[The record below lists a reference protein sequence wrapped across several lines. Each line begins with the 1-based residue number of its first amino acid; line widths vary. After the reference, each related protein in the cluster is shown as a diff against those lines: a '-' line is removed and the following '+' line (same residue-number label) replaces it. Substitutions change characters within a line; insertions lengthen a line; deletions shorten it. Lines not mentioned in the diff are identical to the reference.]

1 MRHRWLVAL
10 VGLLLLAWGLSL
22 AGWPVAL
29 PGGGLVEACYG
40 WLWPVLLMGWAAG
53 ALYQALAARGRRRG
67 QGLAPGLAVLAL
79 GASLLMNN
87 LGWGHPPSPWA
98 ALLIGGG
105 VGLLLQALL
114 TP

>member
-1 MRHRWLVAL
+1 MRHRWLTAL

-29 PGGGLVEACYG
+29 PVGGLVEG
-40 WLWPVLLMGWAAG
+40 VLRLWPVLLVVWG
-53 ALYQALAARGRRRG
+53 ARTLYQALAARGRRRG
-67 QGLAPGLAVLAL
+67 QGLALGLAVLAL

-105 VGLLLQALL
+105 AGLLLQALL